1 MCMFALT
8 MSTDELNN
16 IKEARTDH
24 AWIKAMQEEL
34 HQFDRLKKTVAF
46 ADEGSSNSD
55 TDKIM
60 ARMDAMTMKMDAQYK
75 EIQSH
80 AKCNHCRGNHS
91 TTDYN
96 DDDTPM
102 SREEEAN
109 FMQTFQHTRFYN
121 DYSDRDSN
129 CDNWRAS
136 ERNKYNRDYDRPK
149 TDDIYDIQK
158 QLCDFMKSQQSTNA
172 FVKDTC
178 MLAIFHDR
186 IEESVEVFMDY
197 FSVFG
202 NSYDNYLNNLDKMLQ
217 RCKDSN
223 LVLNWE
229 KCHFVVK
236 EGIVVGHKVSVAC
249 LEVNKAKIDL
259 ISKLPPLVMSKA
271 LEAF

>member
-1 MCMFALT
+1 M
-8 MSTDELNN
+8 D
-16 IKEARTDH
+16 
-24 AWIKAMQEEL
+24 QE
-34 HQFDRLKKTVAF
+34 KTTF
-46 ADEGSSNSD
+46 TCPFG
-55 TDKIM
+55 TYTYR
-60 ARMDAMTMKMDAQYK
+60 RMPFGL
-75 EIQSH
+75 
-80 AKCNHCRGNHS
+80 CNVL
-91 TTDYN
+91 
-96 DDDTPM
+96 
-102 SREEEAN
+102 A
-109 FMQTFQHTRFYN
+109 TFQR
-121 DYSDRDSN
+121 
-129 CDNWRAS
+129 
-136 ERNKYNRDYDRPK
+136 
-149 TDDIYDIQK
+149 
-158 QLCDFMKSQQSTNA
+158 
-172 FVKDTC
+172 C
-178 MLAIFHDR
+178 MLAIFRDR